1 MSEGEGRV
9 SGAIA
14 DIEHVMVQSGCLSS
28 PGLPAE
34 VERVIANQLGHF
46 FDLGQ
51 MVAREMLLDLK
62 SEMARMEAKID
73 MMIIDARADRREIEL
88 LRAKLEVRG
97 GAE

>member
-14 DIEHVMVQSGCLSS
+14 DIESVMRQTGCLAV
-28 PGLPAE
+28 PGLPHE
-34 VERVIANQLGHF
+34 VERVIATQLGHF

-88 LRAKLEVRG
+88 LRAKLEVSG
-97 GAE
+97 GAQ

>member
-1 MSEGEGRV
+1 MSEGAGRV

-14 DIEHVMVQSGCLSS
+14 DIEHIMVKTGCLIGNS
-28 PGLPAE
+28 LPNE

-51 MVAREMLLDLK
+51 LVAKEMLLDLK
-62 SEMARMEAKID
+62 SEMGRLEAKID
-73 MMIIDARADRREIEL
+73 MMIIDAKADRREIEL
-88 LRAKLEVRG
+88 LRAKLEVHG